1 MQRSVCGLPEF
12 KHPVS
17 KGNDMAKG
25 STRTN
30 ASTLPRRALGRQ
42 LRKLRERAGYTQSAA
57 SRVAEISPQ
66 SYGRIEDGWQT
77 KVTDLGLNALANA
90 YEATDEERRLLL
102 DLAREI
108 REATASGRGWWR
120 AYADAMVSGFDH
132 YLALEEAANQVTS
145 WQSTVV
151 PGLLQ
156 TRDYRQALTW
166 ATSPDRSS
174 EDVNRTLDLAQRRQ
188 NLLDRPG
195 FKFEA
200 LLTEAV
206 LRYNVGSS
214 SVIADQVRHL
224 IEKSEAPGVEV
235 RIVPTA
241 ETNPVGLM
249 SRSFVLFSFPPLHAS
264 KLQEPPVAFMEGF
277 TGDLYIERD
286 VEVSKYAREA
296 DRIRH
301 VALSP
306 SASRDLMLRIS
317 KE

>member
-1 MQRSVCGLPEF
+1 MV
-12 KHPVS
+12 
-17 KGNDMAKG
+17 KG

-90 YEATDEERRLLL
+90 YEATDGERRLLL

-108 REATASGRGWWR
+108 REATASGGGWWR

-132 YLALEEAANQVTS
+132 YLALEEAANWVTS
-145 WQSTVV
+145 WQTTVV

-166 ATSPDRSS
+166 ALNPNQSS
-174 EDVNRTLDLAQRRQ
+174 DDVNRTLDLAQRRQ
-188 NLLDRPG
+188 NLLDRPD

-200 LLTEAV
+200 MLTEAV

-214 SVIADQVRHL
+214 SVMADQVKHL
-224 IEKSEAPGVEV
+224 LDRSDMPGVEV
-235 RIVPTA
+235 RIVPNT
-241 ETNPVGLM
+241 ETSPVGLL

-264 KLQEPPVAFMEGF
+264 KLQEPPVAYMEGF
-277 TGDLYIERD
+277 TGNLFVERD
-286 VEVSKYAREA
+286 IEVAEYSREA
-296 DRIRH
+296 ERIRH

-306 SASRDLMLRIS
+306 SASKDLMLRIS
-317 KE
+317 EE

>member
-1 MQRSVCGLPEF
+1 
-12 KHPVS
+12 
-17 KGNDMAKG
+17 MAKG

-42 LRKLRERAGYTQSAA
+42 LRKLRERAGFTQSAA

-90 YEATDEERRLLL
+90 YEATDAERRLLL

-108 REATASGRGWWR
+108 REATASGGGWWR

-132 YLALEEAANQVTS
+132 YLALEEAANWVTS
-145 WQSTVV
+145 WQTTVV

-166 ATSPDRSS
+166 ATNPDRST
-174 EDVNRTLDLAQRRQ
+174 EEVNRTLDLAQRRQ
-188 NLLDRPG
+188 NLLDRPN

-200 LLTEAV
+200 ILTEAV
-206 LRYNVGSS
+206 LRYRVGSS
-214 SVIADQVRHL
+214 SVIADQVKHL
-224 IEKSEAPGVEV
+224 IERSESPGVEV
-235 RIVPTA
+235 RIVPNT

-249 SRSFVLFSFPPLHAS
+249 SRSFVLFSFPPLRAS

-277 TGDLYIERD
+277 TGDLYIERTA
-286 VEVSKYAREA
+286 EVAKYSREA
-296 DRIRH
+296 ERIRH

>member
-1 MQRSVCGLPEF
+1 
-12 KHPVS
+12 
-17 KGNDMAKG
+17 MAKG

-108 REATASGRGWWR
+108 REAGASGSGWWR
-120 AYADAMVSGFDH
+120 AFADAFDSGFDH
-132 YLALEEAANQVTS
+132 FLSLEEAASGVTT
-145 WQSTVV
+145 WQTAVV

-166 ATSPDRSS
+166 ANLPDQSPEEVDRG
-174 EDVNRTLDLAQRRQ
+174 LDLALRRQ
-188 NLLDRPG
+188 GHLDRPG
-195 FKFEA
+195 FQLEA
-200 LLTEAV
+200 LLAESV
-206 LRYNVGSS
+206 LRYTVGSS
-214 SVIADQVRHL
+214 TVMAEQVKLLLERSELPNVEIRVVPNSVTR
-224 IEKSEAPGVEV
+224 
-235 RIVPTA
+235 
-241 ETNPVGLM
+241 PVGLV
-249 SRSFVLFSFPPLHAS
+249 SRSFHIFTFPPLHPS
-264 KLQEPPVAFMEGF
+264 KLQEPPVVYMEGF
-277 TGDLYIERD
+277 TGNLYVERD
-286 VEVSKYAREA
+286 IEVAQYSRET
-296 DRIRH
+296 DRIRQ

-306 SASRDLMLRIS
+306 AASRDLMLRIA

>member
-1 MQRSVCGLPEF
+1 
-12 KHPVS
+12 
-17 KGNDMAKG
+17 MAKG
-25 STRTN
+25 SSRTN

-57 SRVAEISPQ
+57 SRIAEISPQ

-108 REATASGRGWWR
+108 REATASGGGWWR
-120 AYADAMVSGFDH
+120 AYADALVLGFDH
-132 YLALEEAANQVTS
+132 YLALEEAANWVTS
-145 WQSTVV
+145 WQTTVV
-151 PGLLQ
+151 PALLQ
-156 TRDYRQALTW
+156 TREYRQALTW
-166 ATSPDRSS
+166 ANNPDWSP
-174 EDVNRTLDLAQRRQ
+174 EKVERTLDLGQRRQ
-188 NLLDRPG
+188 ALLERPG
-195 FKFEA
+195 FRFEA

-206 LRYNVGSS
+206 LRYTVGSS
-214 SVIADQVRHL
+214 SVMADQVEHMLSR
-224 IEKSEAPGVEV
+224 SDAPSVEI
-235 RIVPTA
+235 RIIPNT
-241 ETNPVGLM
+241 ETRPVGLI

-286 VEVSKYAREA
+286 TEVSKYAREA
-296 DRIRH
+296 ERIRQ

>member
-1 MQRSVCGLPEF
+1 MV
-12 KHPVS
+12 
-17 KGNDMAKG
+17 KG

-90 YEATDEERRLLL
+90 YEATDAERRLLL

-108 REATASGRGWWR
+108 REAAASGGGWWR

-132 YLALEEAANQVTS
+132 YLALEEAANWVTT
-145 WQSTVV
+145 WQTTVV

-166 ATSPDRSS
+166 ATNPNQSP
-174 EDVNRTLDLAQRRQ
+174 EEVNRTLDLAQRRQ
-188 NLLDRPG
+188 NLLDRSD
-195 FKFEA
+195 FRFEA

-206 LRYNVGSS
+206 LRYNVGST
-214 SVIADQVRHL
+214 SVMANQVRHL
-224 IEKSEAPGVEV
+224 IERSQDPGIEI
-235 RIVPTA
+235 RIVPSL
-241 ETNPVGLM
+241 ETSPVGLI
-249 SRSFVLFSFPPLHAS
+249 SRSFHLFSFPPLRAS

-277 TGDLYIERD
+277 TGDLYLERD
-286 VEVSKYAREA
+286 SEVSQYAREA
-296 DRIRH
+296 ERIRH

-306 SASRDLMLRIS
+306 SASRDLMLRMS

>member
-1 MQRSVCGLPEF
+1 
-12 KHPVS
+12 
-17 KGNDMAKG
+17 MARG

-90 YEATDEERRLLL
+90 YDATDEERRLLL

-108 REATASGRGWWR
+108 REATASGSGWWR
-120 AYADAMVSGFDH
+120 AFADAMVSGFDH
-132 YLALEEAANQVTS
+132 YLALEEAANWVTS
-145 WQSTVV
+145 WQTTVV

-166 ATSPDRSS
+166 ANNPDWST
-174 EDVNRTLDLAQRRQ
+174 EEVNRTLDLAQRRQ
-188 NLLDRPG
+188 ALLDRPD
-195 FKFEA
+195 FRFEA

-206 LRYNVGSS
+206 LRYTVGSP
-214 SVIADQVRHL
+214 SVMADQVKHL
-224 IEKSEAPGVEV
+224 LERSDMPGIEIRV
-235 RIVPTA
+235 VPNSQTR
-241 ETNPVGLM
+241 PVGLI

-277 TGDLYIERD
+277 TGNLYVERD
-286 VEVSKYAREA
+286 IEVAAYSREA
-296 DRIRH
+296 EGIRQ